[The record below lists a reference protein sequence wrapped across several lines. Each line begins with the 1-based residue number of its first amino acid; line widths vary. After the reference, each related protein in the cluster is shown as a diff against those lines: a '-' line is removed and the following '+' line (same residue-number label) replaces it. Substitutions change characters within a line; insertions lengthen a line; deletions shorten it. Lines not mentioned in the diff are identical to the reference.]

1 MIGLSPGIYP
11 RELDVSMYV
20 PEESTS
26 VFGVIST
33 ASKGPTDEAT
43 LITDEGSLIATFGKP
58 SVNHLGIYAAIAY
71 FKNGK
76 QLWFV
81 RVADYDITAEIDL
94 EDDLDA
100 VHGAWQAVSSGSWGN
115 NISVVVSAGTDT
127 DTWKIVVKNNGIVME
142 SYDRILVGADNTA
155 DQNYITTRI
164 NAISDYITITLTTI
178 PEELDTGTFTLVG
191 GDDGAAVSA
200 ADYIGEAGT
209 PPTIPA
215 TGMQL
220 LANKETIHVDILAVP
235 GISLDTVIAAGQTI
249 CESRGDCMYL
259 PDPRMNLSVKEVVA
273 WTNGTGT
280 SEGDPTSALNS
291 NYLAV
296 YWPWCQVYDQYSASN
311 VWVPPSGFAAGVM
324 ANSDYLVGPW
334 SAPAGENRGKLS
346 QVLQTEYSPTPGE
359 RDYMAT
365 SGNIVNSI
373 VNFYAKGVMI
383 WSQRT
388 GQRLATAL
396 NRINV
401 RRMLLYLERV
411 IARAVEPLLFEPNN
425 ENTWTLLKDT
435 ITPLLSDV
443 AARGG
448 LDGYLVVCDE
458 TTNTALVISRNQ
470 MRAKIMVEPTKTAEI
485 IILDF
490 VITATGAT
498 LEETV

>member
-1 MIGLSPGIYP
+1 
-11 RELDVSMYV
+11 
-20 PEESTS
+20 
-26 VFGVIST
+26 
-33 ASKGPTDEAT
+33 
-43 LITDEGSLIATFGKP
+43 
-58 SVNHLGIYAAIAY
+58 
-71 FKNGK
+71 
-76 QLWFV
+76 
-81 RVADYDITAEIDL
+81 
-94 EDDLDA
+94 
-100 VHGAWQAVSSGSWGN
+100 
-115 NISVVVSAGTDT
+115 
-127 DTWKIVVKNNGIVME
+127 
-142 SYDRILVGADNTA
+142 
-155 DQNYITTRI
+155 
-164 NAISDYITITLTTI
+164 
-178 PEELDTGTFTLVG
+178 
-191 GDDGAAVSA
+191 
-200 ADYIGEAGT
+200 
-209 PPTIPA
+209 
-215 TGMQL
+215 
-220 LANKETIHVDILAVP
+220 
-235 GISLDTVIAAGQTI
+235 
-249 CESRGDCMYL
+249 
-259 PDPRMNLSVKEVVA
+259 
-273 WTNGTGT
+273 
-280 SEGDPTSALNS
+280 
-291 NYLAV
+291 
-296 YWPWCQVYDQYSASN
+296 
-311 VWVPPSGFAAGVM
+311 
-324 ANSDYLVGPW
+324 
-334 SAPAGENRGKLS
+334 
-346 QVLQTEYSPTPGE
+346 
-359 RDYMAT
+359 MAT